1 MKKLERIMLVDDDK
15 NTNFFNRVMLTKFGV
30 ANNIISFQSAEQA
43 LEYLRLGIEKI
54 DLIFLDINMPIMNGW
69 DFLEEYEQL
78 DQEAKASILV
88 IMLTASANP
97 EDAIRARQ
105 FKSVIKYIN
114 KPLDKQTIQEIIDT
128 LKMGSSA

>member
-15 NTNFFNRVMLTKFGV
+15 NTNFFNRVMLTKLGV

-78 DQEAKASILV
+78 DEAAKASILV

-97 EDAIRARQ
+97 EDAIRAQQ

-114 KPLDKQTIQEIIDT
+114 KPLDRQTIQEIIDT
-128 LKMGSSA
+128 LKMRPSA

>member
-1 MKKLERIMLVDDDK
+1 MLVDDDK
-15 NTNFFNRVMLTKFGV
+15 NTNFFNRIMLTKFGV

-128 LKMGSSA
+128 LNMRPSA

>member
-15 NTNFFNRVMLTKFGV
+15 NTNFFNRIMLTKFGV

-128 LKMGSSA
+128 LNMRPSA